1 MHEVVCKLS
10 NEGSDVRCS
19 VCGQGFLVYWA
30 KFSRAEQVESR
41 RVIQET
47 LRQHHAD
54 AAEGGDPQAVHP
66 RESFTVVDAV
76 ADVVDMTDVA
86 AAPEYAGAGQ
96 SV

>member
-1 MHEVVCKLS
+1 
-10 NEGSDVRCS
+10 
-19 VCGQGFLVYWA
+19 VYWA
-30 KFSRAEQVESR
+30 KFSRAEQEQSR

-66 RESFTVVDAV
+66 RESFTVVDVVDVVDVVAAV
-76 ADVVDMTDVA
+76 ADVVDVA